1 MRSTALM
8 SRDMLGPKNMLT
20 QRVNET
26 KTFGFV
32 PLKNHFKVLKTT

>member
-1 MRSTALM
+1 M

-26 KTFGFV
+26 KTCGFV
-32 PLKNHFKVLKTT
+32 LQKNRFKVLQTT